1 MMTLSYHGAV
11 RREVEE
17 ACDWYDERKD
27 GLGDEFFQELE
38 AVLVLI
44 AGNPQA
50 FPKASEGRRKGSLRR
65 FPYAVY
71 YRVLADRV
79 RILAVVHDRRHPL
92 QGSRRK

>member
-44 AGNPQA
+44 AEICGLH
-50 FPKASEGRRKGSLRR
+50 G
-65 FPYAVY
+65 
-71 YRVLADRV
+71 VLTMIR
-79 RILAVVHDRRHPL
+79 
-92 QGSRRK
+92 

>member
-38 AVLVLI
+38 ACCADRRQS
-44 AGNPQA
+44 AGVPEGVGGQEKGEFEA
-50 FPKASEGRRKGSLRR
+50 FPVCGLLPGARGPGEDFGSG
-65 FPYAVY
+65 A
-71 YRVLADRV
+71 
-79 RILAVVHDRRHPL
+79 
-92 QGSRRK
+92 

>member
-1 MMTLSYHGAV
+1 MKLSYHGAV

-17 ACDWYDERKD
+17 ACNWYDERKD

-38 AVLVLI
+38 AVLVRI
-44 AGNPQA
+44 AENPQT
-50 FPKASEGRRKGSLRR
+50 FPLTSEGRRKGRLRR

-71 YRVLADRV
+71 YRVLTDRV

-92 QGSRRK
+92 QGARRK

>member
-1 MMTLSYHGAV
+1 MMKLSYHGAV

-44 AGNPQA
+44 ARNPQA
-50 FPKASEGRRKGSLRR
+50 FPKASEDGRKGRLRR

-71 YRVLADRV
+71 YRMLADRV
-79 RILAVVHDRRHPL
+79 RILAVLHDRRHPL
-92 QGSRRK
+92 RGSHRK

>member
-1 MMTLSYHGAV
+1 MKLSYHGAV

-38 AVLVLI
+38 ALLARI
-44 AGNPQA
+44 GENPQA
-50 FPKASEGRRKGSLRR
+50 FPLASEGRRKGRLSR

-71 YRVLADRV
+71 YRVLTDRV

-92 QGSRRK
+92 RGSRRK